1 MLKSEKY
8 GHAVDWY
15 ALGAVLC
22 ASLLSKVNSIY
33 LNTFP
38 RKFNYIHALHVH
50 MLFFPSFL
58 ILSQLN
64 RKKNRNY

>member
-22 ASLLSKVNSIY
+22 ASLLSKV
-33 LNTFP
+33 
-38 RKFNYIHALHVH
+38 
-50 MLFFPSFL
+50 SFL
-58 ILSQLN
+58 QQLEL
-64 RKKNRNY
+64 NYATDCFNSRVFL